1 MALFDR
7 VRRAASENF
16 NALLDHLEDPK
27 KDVEL
32 TIADMGE
39 QIRLARHEIVLVVA
53 AGKQLMGRVEEAA
66 AGVEKWERRAELAV
80 KHGDDD
86 LAREALRQKR
96 RLVGE
101 RERAEQL
108 RAEQHALARSL
119 EADLER
125 MERTLSDV
133 KAKRALLASRLEQVR
148 SGGGPEAL
156 GARGSGSAFAEFRNL
171 EAQIEGMEA
180 AIEAQREVNEAL
192 AAPRG
197 PTGLSRE
204 EVEAR
209 FRALEVGASGA
220 ASEDVDEE
228 LRAIKARVRVEPG

>member
-1 MALFDR
+1 MGLFDR
-7 VRRAASENF
+7 ARRAASANF

-32 TIADMGE
+32 TISDMEE
-39 QIRLARHEIVLVVA
+39 QLRLARHEIVLVVA
-53 AGKQLMGRVEEAA
+53 SEKQLARRAEETS
-66 AGVEKWERRAELAV
+66 VDVDKWERRAELAV

-101 RERAEQL
+101 RDHAEKL
-108 RAEQHALARSL
+108 RAERHGLGRSL

-133 KAKRALLASRLEQVR
+133 KAKRALLAARVGQAR
-148 SGGGPEAL
+148 AGGGPEGL
-156 GARGSGSAFAEFRNL
+156 GARGSGGAFAAFRNL

-180 AIEAQREVNEAL
+180 ALEAQREVSEAL
-192 AAPRG
+192 AEPRG
-197 PTGLSRE
+197 PSGLSPG

-209 FRALEVGASGA
+209 FHALETGGSGA
-220 ASEDVDEE
+220 ASEDVDDE
-228 LRAIKARVRVEPG
+228 LRAIKARIRIEPG